1 MDFHAQNITPIR
13 SHQDLLAG
21 GFRASLFTVFAAD
34 NLCISGVRRQ
44 NMESAPISAFKTSPT
59 EDRVRPMRQST
70 RRSFLQGLGGAALS
84 LPWLESLSACPANAF
99 VPLRM
104 AHFYVPIG
112 VVRRGFFPGEGS
124 DIIPKGNLGNVMKSL
139 GRQDPN
145 FSIRSLDELTPT
157 MQPLEKLK
165 HKINLITG
173 MDRTFQQGTDVHAQ
187 CASCYLSSAP
197 PYTIKGTAW
206 PLDRTLDHI
215 VADHIGTT
223 TPFSTLEFSCNSHQD
238 NKESIYFDN
247 ISWYGTGHLAPSIR
261 SPRKMYQRLFS
272 TSEINRYRDITSLV
286 LEDARSLQQDLGR
299 SDRHKFDEYF
309 ESIRTIEKQMD
320 RLEKMRSEL
329 AQVNFEEPPEAY
341 LPRGEYIRLMGD
353 LMVVAL
359 QTGLTNVTTFMVGPE
374 RWDTPYKFEDLFDKP
389 RSHHQMSHNQTK
401 MIDDLLKVD
410 RFHMQQF
417 MYLME
422 RMDAIQ
428 QADGSS
434 LLDNTLFTYGSGLG
448 DGSTHQYNDL
458 PIIVAGG
465 GRRLVSGQ
473 HINMPEGTPLANLWL
488 TQARMLGLPLKRFAD
503 STGTI
508 DSLMA

>member
-1 MDFHAQNITPIR
+1 MTSR
-13 SHQDLLAG
+13 S
-21 GFRASLFTVFAAD
+21 
-34 NLCISGVRRQ
+34 RR
-44 NMESAPISAFKTSPT
+44 N
-59 EDRVRPMRQST
+59 
-70 RRSFLQGLGGAALS
+70 FLRGLGGAVLA
-84 LPWLESLSACPANAF
+84 LPWMESHALGAATQTVAQ
-99 VPLRM
+99 RM

-112 VVRRGFFPGEGS
+112 VVRRGFFPGEA
-124 DIIPKGNLGNVMKSL
+124 DHVIPKGNLGNVMSSL
-139 GRQDPN
+139 GKQDPN
-145 FSIRSLDELTPT
+145 FSVKALDELTPT
-157 MQPLEKLK
+157 MQPLQAVKS
-165 HKINLITG
+165 KINLITG

-187 CASCYLSSAP
+187 CASCYLSSAKP
-197 PYTIKGTAW
+197 HTIKGTAW

-215 VADHIGTT
+215 VADQIGSS
-223 TPFSTLEFSCNSHQD
+223 TPFATLEFSCNSHRD

-261 SPRKMYQRLFS
+261 NPRKMYHRLFS
-272 TSEINRYRDITSLV
+272 TQEIERYRDVTDLV
-286 LEDARSLQQDLGR
+286 LEDAKQLRRDLGHN
-299 SDRHKFDEYF
+299 DRQKFEEYF
-309 ESIRTIEKQMD
+309 ESIRTIETQMD
-320 RLEKMRSEL
+320 RLEKMRSAL
-329 AQVNFEEPPEAY
+329 ANVDFDEPPEAY

-374 RWDTPYKFEDLFDKP
+374 RWDTPYLFESLFDKP

-410 RFHMQQF
+410 RFHMEQYA
-417 MYLME
+417 YLVE
-422 RMDAIQ
+422 KMDQIE

-465 GRRLVSGQ
+465 GRRVRAGR

-488 TQARMLGLPLKRFAD
+488 TQAQMMGLQLEQFAD

-508 DSLMA
+508 NDLLA

>member
-1 MDFHAQNITPIR
+1 MAAAT
-13 SHQDLLAG
+13 QDL
-21 GFRASLFTVFAAD
+21 R
-34 NLCISGVRRQ
+34 
-44 NMESAPISAFKTSPT
+44 
-59 EDRVRPMRQST
+59 
-70 RRSFLQGLGGAALS
+70 
-84 LPWLESLSACPANAF
+84 
-99 VPLRM
+99 LRM

-112 VVRRGFFPGEGS
+112 VVRRGFFPGEA
-124 DIIPKGNLGNVMKSL
+124 DHIIPKGNLGEVMKSL
-139 GRQDPN
+139 GKQDP
-145 FSIRSLDELTPT
+145 FYSVKPLDQLTPT
-157 MQPLEKLK
+157 MQPLERFK

-187 CASCYLSSAP
+187 CASCYLSSAV

-206 PLDRTLDHI
+206 PLDRTLDHL
-215 VADHIGTT
+215 VADHVGTE
-223 TPFSTLEFSCNSHQD
+223 TPFATLEFSCNSHRD

-261 SPRKMYQRLFS
+261 DPRKMYRRLFS
-272 TSEINRYRDITSLV
+272 TQEIDRYRDITDLV
-286 LEDARSLQQDLGR
+286 LEDASLLRRELGY
-299 SDRHKFDEYF
+299 SDRQKFAEYF
-309 ESIRTIEKQMD
+309 DSIRTIETQMD
-320 RLEKMRSEL
+320 RLEKMKTEL
-329 AQVNFEEPPEAY
+329 ARVTFDEPPEAY

-374 RWDTPYKFEDLFDKP
+374 RWDTPYLFEGLFDKP

-410 RFHMQQF
+410 RFHMEQYA
-417 MYLME
+417 YLLE
-422 RMDAIQ
+422 KMDAIEE
-428 QADGSS
+428 ADGTS

-465 GRRLVSGQ
+465 GHRVRSGQ

-488 TQARMLGLPLKRFAD
+488 TQSQLMGVELERFAD
-503 STGTI
+503 STGI
-508 DSLMA
+508 VAPLRGDG